1 MNPLQGLTEYLARLE
16 RKLRMLALTRGT
28 AVLFAAALV
37 VTVVLVVII
46 NQFSFS
52 DPSVFWARVL
62 LYFAIAGAIAGGLVF
77 PLLRLNRRRAA
88 RDAEAK
94 FPQFEQRLLT
104 FTERQRQNAA
114 DPFLP
119 LLAADALDVANKT
132 SAHEVVETRRI
143 VSFASIGAV
152 AGVVLLWL
160 IVSGPGFLGYGTSLL
175 WGAYPKETRKPFYD
189 IRVEPGNRLIR
200 RRSDQSVIA
209 HLSGFE
215 SPLVSVFARYA
226 SSSKWEQA
234 AMQPSPGAGGYEFV
248 FAAVPENVEYYV
260 EAGGV
265 KSSTYKL
272 SVLDLPAVKNIRV
285 TYHYPVWTG
294 LGSQVEDPGG
304 DLRAAQG
311 TSADVEIETDRPLA
325 QASLLLEDGSKIE
338 LKSAAP
344 AKLTARVPIEKDG
357 TYHVATPEQSEM
369 VRLSDDYFIEAR
381 KVSPPT
387 ISILKPGKD
396 AKVSPIEEV
405 TVALSGKG
413 EFGLQALDL
422 HYSVNGAPE
431 KTVNLLKGKGAKESQ
446 QSTTLALEDFKLVP
460 GDIVSLYGTAR
471 DGRVTTKSDIYF
483 IEAQPFE
490 KEYSQAQS
498 AGGGGDAE
506 DQGPK
511 ISDRQ
516 KEIIAATWNQ
526 VKGGAG
532 QAMPAGENAK
542 FLSGVQSKLKDAAQT
557 LADRMKARQMA
568 GANPAFQAFV
578 ENMEKAVASMGPA
591 TEQLRAT
598 KFQDALGPEQKS
610 LQYLLRAEAIFRQ
623 VQVAFG
629 KAGGGGGGGGGRD
642 LENMFNL
649 ELDTE
654 KNQYES
660 GQQSASEQKQ
670 KKIDEALQKLAELA
684 RRQQQLADQQ
694 RNNQQSVQQRWQQ
707 EMLRREAEELKRQM
721 EELAQNSPQQG
732 QESQQGQQGQ
742 QSQSQSGQ
750 GQGGQSSK
758 SQGQRQKQQQ
768 QQSQAQGGQQ
778 QQGEQQPQLARR
790 DPQQTQTLEEAL
802 QRLSEATRDMSGAS
816 SAQQRG
822 QQSGQQSEQ
831 KPGQQGQGEAQ
842 ARRAAERLQEAR
854 QMLEAM
860 RKQETGNQV
869 SDLAHRAQQL
879 ATQQQDFD
887 NRMRRNFSG
896 MDPAA
901 RTAEQNRQL
910 SEQMAQEKQQ
920 MLNELSALEK
930 QLQQAARDLASTQR
944 EASAKLRDS
953 IGQLQQNELQSRMK
967 WTVDFLKRGLGS
979 YAVMREAPVTQGL
992 RELSERLRDA
1002 QSAMGKSN
1010 PQQEAG
1016 QQALAQAERLRQQVE
1031 QMGRAPGQQAGRQPG
1046 QKGGDQPGKQSG
1058 KQPGEQP
1065 GEQPGGQQAGQ
1076 SSGQQGQAGQQGQG
1090 GQGQGGQQSASGRQP
1105 GDQSGQGA
1113 RQGGSFGSTAVG
1125 GHYGAAGNGGWDAR
1139 NMGDWQAPDPA
1150 TVARNYNDLV
1160 RDLGRLQQSVR
1171 NDPEISGEIQDL
1183 MRELQRVDPRK
1194 FTENPRLIEELQTRV
1209 LAQVEQIELMLRR
1222 KVDGQAGSVR
1232 STTPQAVP
1240 PGYSS
1245 AVAEYFRKLSKDR

>member
-1 MNPLQGLTEYLARLE
+1 MNPLQGLTKYLARLE
-16 RKLRMLALTRGT
+16 RKLRVLAVTRGA
-28 AVLFAAALV
+28 AVLFAAALI
-37 VTVVLVVII
+37 VTVVLVVVI
-46 NQFSFS
+46 NQLSFS
-52 DPSVFWARVL
+52 EPSVFWARIL
-62 LYFAIAGAIAGGLVF
+62 LYFSISAAIAAGLVF

-88 RDAEAK
+88 RDAEHK

-132 SAHEVVETRRI
+132 SATEVVETRSI
-143 VSFASIGAV
+143 VSFASVGAV

-160 IVSGPGFLGYGTSLL
+160 IISGPGFLGYGTSLL
-175 WGAYPKETRKPFYD
+175 WGAFPKENRKPFYD
-189 IRVEPGNRLIR
+189 IRVDPGNRLIR
-200 RRSDQSVIA
+200 RRSDQSITA
-209 HLSGFE
+209 HLTGFE
-215 SPLVSVFARYA
+215 SPRVSLFARYA

-234 AMQPSPGAGGYEFV
+234 PMQPSPGAGGYEFL
-248 FAAVPENVEYYV
+248 FAGVPENVEYYV

-265 KSSTYKL
+265 KSGTYKL
-272 SVLDLPAVKNIRV
+272 SVVDLPGVKNIHV
-285 TYHYPVWTG
+285 TYHFPAWTG
-294 LGSQVEDPGG
+294 LGTQVEDPGG
-304 DLRAAQG
+304 DLRAVQG
-311 TSADVEIETDRPLA
+311 TVADVEIETDRPLA
-325 QASLLLEDGSKIE
+325 HGTLLMEDGGKIE
-338 LKSAAP
+338 LKSSAS
-344 AKLTARVPIEKDG
+344 AKLIARVPIEKDG
-357 TYHVATPEQSEM
+357 TYHIATLEKTEM

-387 ISILKPGKD
+387 ITVLKPGKD

-405 TVALSGKG
+405 TIALAGKG

-431 KTVNLLKGKGAKESQ
+431 KTVSLLKSKGAKASEE
-446 QSTTLALEDFKLVP
+446 STTLALEDFKLVP

-498 AGGGGDAE
+498 NGGGEGE

-511 ISDRQ
+511 ISERQ

-526 VKGGAG
+526 VKGGTG
-532 QAMPAGENAK
+532 QATPTGENAK

-568 GANPAFQAFV
+568 GANQAFQAFV

-591 TEQLRAT
+591 TDQLRAT
-598 KFQDALGPEQKS
+598 KFQDALPPEQKA
-610 LQYLLRAEAIFRQ
+610 LQYLLRAESIFRQ
-623 VQVAFG
+623 IQIAFG
-629 KAGGGGGGGGGRD
+629 KGGGSGASGGRD

-670 KKIDEALQKLAELA
+670 RKIDEALQKLAELA

-694 RNNQQSVQQRWQQ
+694 RNSQQGLQQRWQQ

-721 EELAQNSPQQG
+721 EELTKSDPQQG
-732 QESQQGQQGQ
+732 QESQQGQQ
-742 QSQSQSGQ
+742 SQSSQ
-750 GQGGQSSK
+750 GQGGQSSQ
-758 SQGQRQKQQQ
+758 SQSGEQSKQQQ
-768 QQSQAQGGQQ
+768 KSKSQQSQSKGGQPQ
-778 QQGEQQPQLARR
+778 SGQQPEVQRSTR
-790 DPQQTQTLEEAL
+790 NQRQSEGMEEAL

-816 SAQQRG
+816 SAQQPGQKAG
-822 QQSGQQSEQ
+822 QQQGA
-831 KPGQQGQGEAQ
+831 QGQGETQ

-854 QMLEAM
+854 QLLESM

-869 SDLAHRAQQL
+869 SDLAHKAQQL
-879 ATQQQDFD
+879 AAQQQDFD

-896 MDPAA
+896 VDPGA
-901 RTAEQNRQL
+901 RTAEQSKQL

-944 EASAKLRDS
+944 EASTKLREG

-992 RELSERLRDA
+992 RDLSDRLRDA
-1002 QSAMGKSN
+1002 QSAMSKGSAG
-1010 PQQEAG
+1010 QETG

-1031 QMGRAPGQQAGRQPG
+1031 QMGRGAGQQKGQQAGGQNPGGQQQAGQQPG
-1046 QKGGDQPGKQSG
+1046 DRQSG
-1058 KQPGEQP
+1058 QGGQSPNGSQP
-1065 GEQPGGQQAGQ
+1065 GQQAGQ
-1076 SSGQQGQAGQQGQG
+1076 SG
-1090 GQGQGGQQSASGRQP
+1090 QP
-1105 GDQSGQGA
+1105 GGSLGTTA
-1113 RQGGSFGSTAVG
+1113 IGGRYG
-1125 GHYGAAGNGGWDAR
+1125 GAGNGGWDAR
-1139 NMGDWQAPDPA
+1139 NMGDWQSPDPA
-1150 TVARNYNDLV
+1150 TAMRNYNDLV
-1160 RDLGRLQQSVR
+1160 RDLGRLQQSVH
-1171 NDPEISGEIQDL
+1171 NDPETTKEIQDL

-1194 FTENPRLIEELQTRV
+1194 FTENPRLIEDLQTRV
-1209 LAQVEQIELMLRR
+1209 LDQVEQIELMLRR
-1222 KVDGQAGSVR
+1222 KVDGQEGSVR
-1232 STTPQAVP
+1232 SATPQAVP
-1240 PGYSS
+1240 PGYSN
-1245 AVAEYFRKLSKDR
+1245 AVAEYFRKLSKAR